1 LWAYTLSG
9 TITCPT
15 LSLEMACID
24 IIVGD
29 ILPDADDTD
38 ADDETLRFFRI
49 EVVPFSFALLVLPT
63 MFDPQ

>member
-9 TITCPT
+9 TITCST

-29 ILPDADDTD
+29 VLPDADDTD
-38 ADDETLRFFRI
+38 ETLRFFRNRNT
-49 EVVPFSFALLVLPT
+49 SFLLRSSCTSHNV
-63 MFDPQ
+63 